1 MEINSQL
8 IIDRLSERMDLDR
21 VYLVKYQFLNQEY
34 YHLLLALKPV
44 SGLSHKVLKPIVE
57 LCLMGQENVS
67 FELVP
72 IGEML
77 NKIKTGSLYYSYA
90 SLPAYNIHLASKKK
104 NPPLSAKELKSILEL
119 SAEYYQKM
127 LPVSKS
133 FIEGAE
139 MFAEQGNYQRAVFML
154 HQSVENHLRFLQI
167 MIDGKANNV
176 PHINNRIKSLN
187 EHFSILRESI
197 IGKNADEK
205 ERFKL
210 LDSAF
215 DAVKQNKD
223 IEISVCDASWLYDH
237 CSFILDLVEQ
247 LYLSFIKGLQTG
259 YEKSLEA
266 EAQKVRE
273 DKTATSGNCA
283 EGGKNVVQQGQPIF
297 HAFPWPEQ
305 YQSDIYHLL
314 NQLRQEN
321 HPEQIMLLNY
331 YTSNASGKGLFDYP
345 RKESGAAAIYLAV
358 IKKKI
363 GSSYFRKVSYGQ
375 VTAVV
380 AFLNTSFVE
389 TKLNKGSRFSQTIW
403 NESVVLYRNPAYKPT
418 YFICPINWSDTLVK
432 TKNTWTRNLKL
443 IQDLVEIMS
452 GEHSS
457 NRQLA
462 ALLLNQLVSIGLHS
476 YLYLR
481 IGYAPPSATIE
492 DLIEWTCI
500 CDKKVKA
507 FFEPHG
513 ALEEILNSEILKV
526 MKGRVYELPSELDR
540 LDIAHFKSRAKE
552 IADFFID
559 LCEQSLAYMEMKSGV
574 AEHQN

>member
-21 VYLVKYQFLNQEY
+21 VYLVKYQFLDQEY
-34 YHLLLALKPV
+34 YHLLLALRPV

-57 LCLMGQENVS
+57 LCLMDQEHVS

-77 NKIKTGSLYYSYA
+77 SKIKTGSLYYSYA
-90 SLPAYNIHLASKKK
+90 SLPAYNIHFANKKK
-104 NPPLSAKELKSILEL
+104 NPPLSAKELKSVLEI
-119 SAEYYQKM
+119 AEEHYQKM

-133 FIEGAE
+133 FLEGAE

-176 PHINNRIKSLN
+176 HHINNRIKSLN
-187 EHFSILRESI
+187 EHFSMLRESI
-197 IGKNADEK
+197 IGKNEDEK

-223 IEISVCDASWLYDH
+223 MEISVCDASWLYDH
-237 CSFILDLVEQ
+237 CTFILDVVEQ

-259 YEKSLEA
+259 YEKSLVVET
-266 EAQKVRE
+266 QKIRE
-273 DKTATSGNCA
+273 DKTAVSGKCVEA
-283 EGGKNVVQQGQPIF
+283 GETIMQQDEPFF

-314 NQLRQEN
+314 DQIRQEN
-321 HPEQIMLLNY
+321 QPEQIMLLNY
-331 YTSNASGKGLFDYP
+331 YASNASGKGLFDYP
-345 RKESGAAAIYLAV
+345 RKESGTAAIYLAV

-363 GSSYFRKVSYGQ
+363 GSSYFRKVSYGH

-380 AFLNTSFVE
+380 VFLNTNFIE
-389 TKLNKGSRFSQTIW
+389 TKLSKGSRFSQTIW

-432 TKNTWTRNLKL
+432 TKNTWIRNLKL
-443 IQDLVEIMS
+443 IRDLVEIMS
-452 GEHSS
+452 GGHSS
-457 NRQLA
+457 SRQLA

-481 IGYAPPSATIE
+481 IGYAPPNATIE

-513 ALEEILNSEILKV
+513 SLEEILNSEILKV
-526 MKGRVYELPSELDR
+526 MKGRVYELPEELAQ
-540 LDIAHFKSRAKE
+540 LDMDYFESKAK
-552 IADFFID
+552 AVGCFFTD
-559 LCEQSLAYMEMKSGV
+559 LCEQSLAYMEKKS
-574 AEHQN
+574 QLK